1 MGCAMIDHRSRRLG
15 IGLIEVIICTALVAV
30 MIIPIAGVIRTS
42 GQAISMSNGS
52 TSTEASLRSGLRWLR
67 DAVRDGTIVSI
78 QARRLQ
84 ILLESGDL
92 ATVEVRNGDLV
103 MDDGRSQFALVENVR
118 DIRFGEVRQSA
129 PPAGR
134 TGVTMTLR
142 ARDTV
147 TGLGVTVDSTVAIPP
162 QA

>member
-1 MGCAMIDHRSRRLG
+1 MINHHSRRRG
-15 IGLIEVIICTALVAV
+15 IGLLEVIICTALVAV

-42 GQAISMSNGS
+42 GQAISLSNGS

-67 DAVRDGTIVSI
+67 DAVRDGTIVSV

-84 ILLESGDL
+84 ILLDSGDL
-92 ATVEVRNGDLV
+92 ATVEVRSGNLV

-118 DIRFGEVRQSA
+118 DIRFGELRQIA
-129 PPAGR
+129 PPAAR
-134 TGVTMTLR
+134 TGVTMSLR
-142 ARDTV
+142 AQDPV
-147 TGLGVTVDSTVAIPP
+147 TRQWVTVDSTVAIAP